1 MNSNIV
7 TRAPKL
13 GEIPSVG
20 VFLDSAQV
28 KSAAVT
34 SSGAKDLSVNSSLKL
49 VDVGNMPYWFSGSCY
64 YFWPEFGLRSTMLVL
79 ITLSRNVHIT
89 VQLRVLIRLTN

>member
-20 VFLDSAQV
+20 VFLDSTQV

-49 VDVGNMPYWFSGSCY
+49 VDVGNMPNWFSGSCY

-89 VQLRVLIRLTN
+89 VQLRVLIRLTD

>member
-1 MNSNIV
+1 MLTLNSNIV

-64 YFWPEFGLRSTMLVL
+64 YFWPEFGLQLKEI
-79 ITLSRNVHIT
+79 ITTPNY
-89 VQLRVLIRLTN
+89 